1 MTDIPSSLPPTIP
14 SMPKIPATGKNSDA
28 ARLKKACQDF
38 EAIFIQSMFK
48 SMRKTIPESGFIEKS
63 AGHDMFKD
71 MLDSE
76 VAKEISR
83 RQSMGLA
90 AQMYRQMERF
100 LPPSEENKN

>member
-1 MTDIPSSLPPTIP
+1 MTDIHANLPAAIP

-28 ARLKKACQDF
+28 ARLKTACQEF

-63 AGHDMFKD
+63 AGHDMYRD
-71 MLDSE
+71 MMDSE
-76 VAKEISR
+76 IAGEISR

-90 AQMYRQMERF
+90 AQMYKQMEKF
-100 LPPSEENKN
+100 LPPSEDNQK